1 MTTNDKISVGVFG
14 ALTVACLLAIP
25 FNGWYLLFA
34 AMCAIMV
41 WAIISEARKD
51 EKQNQNK

>member
-1 MTTNDKISVGVFG
+1 MTTNDRISVGVFG

-25 FNGWYLLFA
+25 FNGWYLLPTVT
-34 AMCAIMV
+34 CAIMV

-51 EKQNQNK
+51 NNKQNK

>member
-14 ALTVACLLAIP
+14 ALTVACLLAVP

-41 WAIISEARKD
+41 WAIISESRK
-51 EKQNQNK
+51 ENNQNK